1 MDVVSRLSFS
11 RNGEE
16 SLERSQRDASLCLT
30 SDACPPFSRGG
41 RKQDENF
48 RPTFLSPLATL
59 VVENRPCSF
68 RENGRTILP
77 PDSRRMVNEVRSRG
91 SSRSL

>member
-11 RNGEE
+11 RKGEE

-48 RPTFLSPLATL
+48 RFGPLSSLHSQL
-59 VVENRPCSF
+59 S
-68 RENGRTILP
+68 
-77 PDSRRMVNEVRSRG
+77 
-91 SSRSL
+91 SSRIVRVLFAKMDERFFLPIRGEW